1 MKYKVFS
8 SVTLSLFLAV
18 MALISCKDGKDG
30 NSVFKAKSIAG
41 LKNELRLLEIDS
53 IKNLIILNG
62 SIDTID
68 EGWLFSH
75 RHVTQLSLTVQ
86 SKACVARMKDVT
98 VAVDFISKTQSKI
111 GEKQITIYEFI
122 EPNNFFTYKE
132 IIEIPGQTAKV
143 DFRLLN
149 VVGE

>member
-1 MKYKVFS
+1 MKCNIFL
-8 SVTLSLFLAV
+8 SVTLILSLAV
-18 MALISCKDGKDG
+18 LALISCKDG

-75 RHVTQLSLTVQ
+75 RYVTQLSITVQ

-98 VAVDFISKTQSKI
+98 VAVDFISRTQSKI

-122 EPNNFFTYKE
+122 KPNNSITYKE
-132 IIEIPGQTAKV
+132 NIIFPDQTAKV
-143 DFRLLN
+143 DFRLLK